1 MIRSAVGWLTKSEL
15 MYPILRRSLPPPSFR
30 AARTHRCGFHIV
42 MSDREEVTAD
52 VTAVTVPAVI
62 AADEATATAAAQDK
76 AAPAARSV
84 FVLLYQ

>member
-1 MIRSAVGWLTKSEL
+1 
-15 MYPILRRSLPPPSFR
+15 
-30 AARTHRCGFHIV
+30 